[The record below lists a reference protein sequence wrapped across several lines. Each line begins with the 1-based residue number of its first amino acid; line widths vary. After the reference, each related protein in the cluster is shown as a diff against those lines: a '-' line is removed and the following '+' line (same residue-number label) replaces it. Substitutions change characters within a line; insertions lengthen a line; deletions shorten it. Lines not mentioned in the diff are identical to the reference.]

1 MRRVVVTGLGIVSC
15 MGTTIAEVMQALKE
29 GRSGLQFVPEMEALG
44 YKCPVAGL
52 VKELNT
58 AAIGKKSLQTMSEPA
73 RYAAVAALEALQDA
87 GLPVETLRTN
97 RAGVVVGTGAGG
109 ANDAATAETVLLAR
123 KSPARLGA
131 SGVVRSMSSTAA
143 LNLAAWLGVKG
154 RCYGVSSA
162 CCTGTDSI
170 GHGFE
175 LIRYGLL
182 DVCICGGAEGRG
194 WRHGW
199 AFGDASGVMP
209 PDLREQPHKVCRPFD
224 RNRQGMVASEGVGI
238 LVLESLDH
246 AARRNAPVIAE
257 VIGYGS
263 ANDGEGMFEPK
274 GTGLTRAIMQA
285 LRVAASGAEVVKVD
299 YINPHG
305 AGTKIG
311 DPVEVRVIRQLFGD
325 PSPLVSSTKPLN
337 GHAQGAAGAHEAIF
351 TLLMLKHGFVVP
363 TLNLEQV
370 APECAG
376 VRHVLSPLELPL
388 RTVMTFNAGLGGSNA
403 CLIFK
408 GGLSV

>member
-1 MRRVVVTGLGIVSC
+1 MRRVVVTGMGIVSC
-15 MGTTIAEVMQALKE
+15 MGNNQEKVLQSLRDC
-29 GRSGLQFVPEMEALG
+29 RSGLQVVPEMKELG

-52 VKELNT
+52 VKELNPE
-58 AAIGKKSLQTMSEPA
+58 AIGKKFLQTMSEPA
-73 RYAAVAALEALQDA
+73 RYAAVAALEALRDA
-87 GLPVETLRTN
+87 RLPVETLRTN

-123 KSPARLGA
+123 KNPARIGA
-131 SGVVRSMSSTAA
+131 TGVVRIMSSTAA

-154 RCYGVSSA
+154 RCYAVSSA

-182 DVCICGGAEGRG
+182 DVCICGGAEGSG

-209 PDLREQPHKVCRPFD
+209 SALSEQPDKVCCPFD
-224 RNRQGMVASEGVGI
+224 RNRQGMVASEGAGI
-238 LVLESLDH
+238 LILESLEH
-246 AARRNAPVIAE
+246 ATHRNAPVIGE

-285 LRVAASGAEVVKVD
+285 LQIAAEAQGVVNVD

-311 DPVEVRVIRQLFGD
+311 DPVEVQVIRQLFGD

-376 VRHVLSPLELPL
+376 VRHVLSPLEIPL
-388 RTVMTFNAGLGGSNA
+388 RMVMTFNAGLGGTNA

-408 GGLSV
+408 RL